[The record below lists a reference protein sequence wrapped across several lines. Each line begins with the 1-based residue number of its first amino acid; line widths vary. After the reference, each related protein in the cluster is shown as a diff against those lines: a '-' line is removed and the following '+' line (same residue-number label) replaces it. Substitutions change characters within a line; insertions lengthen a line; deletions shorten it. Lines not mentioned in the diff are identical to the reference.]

1 MDYRFERKF
10 FVSFAGYTALKARL
24 LNGLNPDIHASQ
36 DGMYKIRSLYFDN
49 YMSSALLEKLS
60 GVDLR
65 EKYRIRFYDMDD
77 SFIRLEV
84 KQKNGEMIRKL
95 TAPLD
100 RGQVELILDGD
111 ISFLYDSEHDLLK
124 RFFAKCR
131 TELFKPA
138 VIVDYD
144 REAYIYNDVR
154 ITFDHNVHTS
164 NYNCNLFDPD
174 VPTIPVLPPD
184 RVILEVK
191 YNERLPDF
199 INKLLQPI
207 SSSISAISK
216 YELCRQFQ

>member
-1 MDYRFERKF
+1 MGYRFEKKF
-10 FVSFAGYTALKARL
+10 FVSFAGYSALKARL
-24 LNGLNPDIHASQ
+24 SSALELDTHASQ

-49 YMSSALLEKLS
+49 YKAGALIEKIS
-60 GVDLR
+60 GVNFR

-77 SFIRLEV
+77 SFIRFEI

-100 RGQVELILDGD
+100 REQVERIINGD
-111 ISFLYDSEHDLLK
+111 ISFLFNSEHVPLK
-124 RFFAKCR
+124 RFYAKCR
-131 TELFKPA
+131 TELLKPA

-144 REAYIYNDVR
+144 REAYIFNDVR
-154 ITFDHNVHTS
+154 ITFDHNVHTC
-164 NYNCNLFDPD
+164 NYNHNLFDPD
-174 VPTIPVLPPD
+174 VPSMPVLPPD

-199 INKLLQPI
+199 IKNLLRPI

-216 YELCRQFQ
+216 YEMCRQFQ